1 MSAAKACRAEAHHGE
16 ANRERRLVPGGY
28 GCDRRSCGSLS
39 AHASTG
45 RLLTALFGANS
56 VVGWTISLMRPYSG
70 RVGVLAGLSLAEVLL
85 RALTP
90 WPLKAVVDHVG
101 GGAPAPAWLRP
112 FVLPVSTDGRLETL
126 TAIVILAVV
135 IQLAHQLVL
144 MLHTRL
150 HVRIGQSM
158 VYALRSRLFA
168 HLQNLSLKHHERM
181 PKGDTVYRLE
191 ADATCIEHLLLK
203 GIFPIAFSTLTL
215 IVMFVVLA
223 TFNLRLAVVSLSIAP
238 MFYVVLRLQSR
249 HLSTRADRTRK
260 LEARLVERAYESFS
274 SIRLIKGFAREP
286 HEVGRFSGAATAAMQ
301 ARLDLT
307 QSESRYSL
315 VIGAVSAL
323 GGVAVLGVGGM
334 QVADGTI
341 TVGTLLVVMMYL
353 GYVYGPMTA
362 IANLTGSIQ
371 QALAGAR
378 RVYETLELPVERD
391 PADAISAR
399 HLTGHVVFEDV
410 RFGYEAPDSTICGVS
425 FSAAPGEM
433 VALVGPSGAGKT
445 TLVSLLMRMY
455 DVQGGRLLIDGVD
468 IRRYR
473 LQSLREQV
481 AIVLQ
486 EAVLLSGTVG
496 ENIRYGKLDASPRDI
511 QAAADAAGASEFI
524 ERLPQGYD
532 TEMAEAGA
540 GLSGGERQRLSIAR
554 AFLKNAPILIL
565 DEPTASL
572 DALNEARVL
581 DAVRRLRNG
590 RTTFVIAH
598 RLSTVREADKI
609 LMMDAGR
616 IVAEGRHSDLLV
628 RCPLYAEM
636 CSRLAQGQAA

>member
-1 MSAAKACRAEAHHGE
+1 LRAT
-16 ANRERRLVPGGY
+16 L
-28 GCDRRSCGSLS
+28 
-39 AHASTG
+39 STG
-45 RLLTALFGANS
+45 RLLTATFGARS
-56 VVGWTISLMRPYSG
+56 VVGWTISLIRPYSG
-70 RVGVLAGLSLAEVLL
+70 RVSVLAALSLTEVLL

-90 WPLKAVVDHVG
+90 WPLKAVIDHVG
-101 GGAPAPAWLRP
+101 GGEPAPHWLQR
-112 FVLPVSTDGRLETL
+112 FVLPVSADPRLRTL
-126 TAIVILAVV
+126 AAIVTLAVV

-158 VYALRSRLFA
+158 VYALRSHLFA
-168 HLQNLSLKHHERM
+168 HLQNLSLAHHERM

-203 GIFPIAFSTLTL
+203 GIFPIAFSVLTL
-215 IVMFVVLA
+215 LVMFAVLA
-223 TFNLRLAVVSLSIAP
+223 AFNLRLALVSLSIAP
-238 MFYVVLRLQSR
+238 MLYVVLRLQNR
-249 HLSTRADRTRK
+249 HLSARADRTRR
-260 LEARLVERAYESFS
+260 LEARMVERAYESFS
-274 SIRLIKGFAREP
+274 TIRLIKGFAREP
-286 HEVGRFSGAATAAMQ
+286 HETGRFSGAATAAMQ

-315 VIGAVSAL
+315 VIGAVSAV
-323 GGVAVLGVGGM
+323 GGVAVLAVGGM
-334 QVADGTI
+334 QVVDGTI

-362 IANLTGSIQ
+362 IANLTGAIQ

-378 RVYETLELPVERD
+378 RVHETLELPVEVD
-391 PADAISAR
+391 PVDAVQAR
-399 HLTGHVVFEDV
+399 GLSGHVMFEDV
-410 RFGYEAPDSTICGVS
+410 RFGYDSPESTIRGVS
-425 FSAAPGEM
+425 FSASPGEM

-445 TLVSLLMRMY
+445 TLVSLLTRMY
-455 DVQGGRLLIDGVD
+455 EIQGGRLLIDGVD
-468 IRRYR
+468 IRRYC

-486 EAVLLSGTVG
+486 EAVLLSGTIA
-496 ENIRYGKLDASPRDI
+496 ENIRYGRLDASARDI
-511 QAAADAAGASEFI
+511 EAAAHAAGAGEFI
-524 ERLPQGYD
+524 ERLPRGYD
-532 TEMAEAGA
+532 TEMAEAGI

-581 DAVRRLRNG
+581 DAVRRLRAG

-598 RLSTVREADKI
+598 RLSTVREADTI
-609 LMMDAGR
+609 LVMDEGR
-616 IVAEGRHSDLLV
+616 IVAEGRHDDLLV
-628 RCPLYAEM
+628 RCELYADM
-636 CSRLAQGQAA
+636 CRRLEKGQAA

>member
-1 MSAAKACRAEAHHGE
+1 VNGRPHSGRI
-16 ANRERRLVPGGY
+16 
-28 GCDRRSCGSLS
+28 LS
-39 AHASTG
+39 
-45 RLLTALFGANS
+45 ALFGTSS
-56 VVGWTISLMRPYSG
+56 VTGWTISLMRPYSG

-101 GGAPAPAWLRP
+101 GGQSPPAWLKP
-112 FVLPVSTDGRLETL
+112 FMLPLSNDARLQTLGGIVL
-126 TAIVILAVV
+126 LAAV

-158 VYALRSRLFA
+158 VYALRSRLFT
-168 HLQNLSLKHHERM
+168 HLQNLSLTHHERM

-223 TFNLRLAVVSLSIAP
+223 TFNLRLAMVSLSIAP
-238 MFYVVLRLQSR
+238 LLYVVLRLQNR

-274 SIRLIKGFAREP
+274 TIRLIKGFAREP

-307 QSESRYSL
+307 HSESRYSL
-315 VIGAVSAL
+315 VIGAVSAV

-362 IANLTGSIQ
+362 VANLTGSIQ

-378 RVYETLELPVERD
+378 RVYETLELPVEVDR
-391 PADAISAR
+391 ADAIEAR
-399 HLTGHVVFEDV
+399 NLSGQVVFEDV
-410 RFGYEAPDSTICGVS
+410 RFGYDGEQSTIRGVS
-425 FSAAPGEM
+425 FSASPGEM

-445 TLVSLLMRMY
+445 TLVSLLTRMY
-455 DVQGGRLLIDGVD
+455 DVQEGRLLVDGVD
-468 IRRYR
+468 IRKYK

-481 AIVLQ
+481 ALVLQ
-486 EAVLLSGTVG
+486 ETMLLSGTIA
-496 ENIRYGKLDASPRDI
+496 ENIRFGKLDASARDI
-511 QAAADAAGASEFI
+511 QAAAEGAGAGDFI
-524 ERLPQGYD
+524 ERLPQGYE
-532 TEMAEAGA
+532 TEMAEAGT

-581 DAVRRLRNG
+581 EAVRRLRAG

-609 LMMDAGR
+609 LVMDAGR
-616 IVAEGRHSDLLV
+616 IVAEGRHADLLV

-636 CSRLAQGQAA
+636 CQRLTQGQAA

>member
-1 MSAAKACRAEAHHGE
+1 MNA
-16 ANRERRLVPGGY
+16 
-28 GCDRRSCGSLS
+28 
-39 AHASTG
+39 G
-45 RLLTALFGANS
+45 RLFARACPAPAENPPDPFWP
-56 VVGWTISLMRPYSG
+56 VVLWTISLIRPYSA
-70 RVGVLAGLSLAEVLL
+70 RVGVLAGLSLTEVLL

-101 GGAPAPAWLRP
+101 GDLPAPDWLES
-112 FVLPVSTDGRLETL
+112 FTLPLSADPRLRTL
-126 TAIVILAVV
+126 AGIVVLAVA

-158 VYALRSRLFA
+158 VYSLRSRLFS
-168 HLQNLSLKHHERM
+168 HLQNLSLRQHDRM

-215 IVMFVVLA
+215 VVMFTVLA
-223 TFNLRLAVVSLSIAP
+223 TFNLTLALVALSIAP
-238 MFYVVLRLQSR
+238 MLYIVLRLQNR
-249 HLSTRADRTRK
+249 HLSARADRTKK
-260 LEARLVERAYESFS
+260 LEARMVERAYESFS
-274 SIRLIKGFAREP
+274 TIRLIKGFAREP
-286 HEVGRFSGAATAAMQ
+286 HETGRFAGAATDAMR
-301 ARLDLT
+301 ARLELT

-315 VIGAVSAL
+315 VIGAVSAI

-334 QVADGTI
+334 QVVDGTV

-378 RVYETLELPVERD
+378 RVHETLALPVERD
-391 PADAISAR
+391 AADAIDAR
-399 HLTGHVVFEDV
+399 HITGHVTFDEVK
-410 RFGYEAPDSTICGVS
+410 FGYGSSDGSDPLTIRGVTL
-425 FSAAPGEM
+425 SAAPGEM

-445 TLVSLLMRMY
+445 TLVSLLTRMY
-455 DVQGGRLLIDGVD
+455 DVQGGRLLVDGVD

-473 LQSLREQV
+473 LQSLRERV

-486 EAVLLSGTVG
+486 DAVLLSGTIA
-496 ENIRYGKLDASPRDI
+496 ENIRYGRLDAGPHDI
-511 QAAADAAGASEFI
+511 RAAAEAAGADDFI
-524 ERLPQGYD
+524 VRLPKGYE
-532 TEMAEAGA
+532 TEMAESGI

-581 DAVRRLRNG
+581 DAVRRLRAG

-609 LMMDAGR
+609 LVMDAGR
-616 IVAEGRHSDLLV
+616 VVAEGRHDELLA

-636 CSRLAQGQAA
+636 CQRLAQGQVA

>member
-1 MSAAKACRAEAHHGE
+1 MNA
-16 ANRERRLVPGGY
+16 
-28 GCDRRSCGSLS
+28 
-39 AHASTG
+39 G
-45 RLLTALFGANS
+45 RLFARGSSAPGKNPPDPFWP
-56 VVGWTISLMRPYSG
+56 VVLWTISLIRPYSV
-70 RVGVLAGLSLAEVLL
+70 RVSVLAGLSLAEVLL

-90 WPLKAVVDHVG
+90 WPLKAVIDHVG
-101 GGAPAPAWLRP
+101 GNLPAPEWLESFTVP
-112 FVLPVSTDGRLETL
+112 FSADPRLRIL
-126 TAIVILAVV
+126 GGIVVLAVA

-158 VYALRSRLFA
+158 VYSLRSRLFS
-168 HLQNLSLKHHERM
+168 HLQNLSLGQHDRM

-215 IVMFVVLA
+215 VVMFTVLA
-223 TFNLRLAVVSLSIAP
+223 TFNLTLALVALSIAP
-238 MFYVVLRLQSR
+238 MLFVVLRLQNR
-249 HLSTRADRTRK
+249 HLSARAERTKK
-260 LEARLVERAYESFS
+260 LEARMVERAYESFS
-274 SIRLIKGFAREP
+274 TIRLIKGFAREP
-286 HEVGRFSGAATAAMQ
+286 HETGRFAGAATDAMR
-301 ARLDLT
+301 ARLELT

-315 VIGAVSAL
+315 VIGAVSAI

-334 QVADGTI
+334 QVVDGTV

-371 QALAGAR
+371 HALAGAR
-378 RVYETLELPVERD
+378 RVHETLALPAERD
-391 PADAISAR
+391 AADALDAR
-399 HLTGHVVFEDV
+399 HITGHVTFDEVK
-410 RFGYEAPDSTICGVS
+410 FGYGPSDGSEPLTIRGVS
-425 FSAAPGEM
+425 LTAAPGEM

-445 TLVSLLMRMY
+445 TLVSLLTRMY
-455 DVQGGRLLIDGVD
+455 DVQSGHLLIDGVD

-473 LQSLREQV
+473 LQSLRERV

-486 EAVLLSGTVG
+486 DAVLLSGTIA
-496 ENIRYGKLDASPRDI
+496 ENIRYGRLDAGPQDI
-511 QAAADAAGASEFI
+511 RAAAEAAGADDFI
-524 ERLPQGYD
+524 VRLPKGYE
-532 TEMAEAGA
+532 TEMAESGI

-554 AFLKNAPILIL
+554 AFLKDAPILIL

-581 DAVRRLRNG
+581 DAVRRLRAG

-609 LMMDAGR
+609 LVMDAGR
-616 IVAEGRHSDLLV
+616 VVAEGRHDELLA

-636 CSRLAQGQAA
+636 CQRLAKGQAA

>member
-1 MSAAKACRAEAHHGE
+1 MNA
-16 ANRERRLVPGGY
+16 
-28 GCDRRSCGSLS
+28 
-39 AHASTG
+39 G
-45 RLLTALFGANS
+45 RLFARGSSAPGKNPPDPFWPIVL
-56 VVGWTISLMRPYSG
+56 WTISLIRPYSA

-90 WPLKAVVDHVG
+90 WPLKAVIDHVG
-101 GGAPAPAWLRP
+101 GGLPAPDWLES
-112 FVLPVSTDGRLETL
+112 FTLPLAADPRLRTL
-126 TAIVILAVV
+126 GGIVVLAVA
-135 IQLAHQLVL
+135 IQLSHQLVL

-158 VYALRSRLFA
+158 VYALRSRLFS
-168 HLQNLSLKHHERM
+168 HLQNLSLAQHDRM

-215 IVMFVVLA
+215 VVMFTVLA
-223 TFNLRLAVVSLSIAP
+223 TFNLTLALVALSIAP
-238 MFYVVLRLQSR
+238 MLYIVLRLQNR
-249 HLSTRADRTRK
+249 HLSARADRTKK
-260 LEARLVERAYESFS
+260 LEARMVERAYESFS
-274 SIRLIKGFAREP
+274 TIRLIKGFAREP
-286 HEVGRFSGAATAAMQ
+286 HETGRFAGAATDAMR
-301 ARLDLT
+301 ARLELT

-315 VIGAVSAL
+315 VIGAVSAI

-334 QVADGTI
+334 QVVDGTV

-378 RVYETLELPVERD
+378 RVHETLALPVERD
-391 PADAISAR
+391 ASDALDAR
-399 HLTGHVVFEDV
+399 DITGQVTFDEVK
-410 RFGYEAPDSTICGVS
+410 FGYGPSGGSEPLTIRGVS
-425 FSAAPGEM
+425 LSASPGEM

-445 TLVSLLMRMY
+445 TLVSLLTRMY
-455 DVQGGRLLIDGVD
+455 DVQGGRLLVDGVD

-473 LQSLREQV
+473 LQSLRERV

-486 EAVLLSGTVG
+486 DAVLLSGTIA
-496 ENIRYGKLDASPRDI
+496 ENIRYGRLDAGPDDI
-511 QAAADAAGASEFI
+511 RAAAEAAGAHEFI
-524 ERLPQGYD
+524 VRLPKGYE
-532 TEMAEAGA
+532 TEMAESGI

-572 DALNEARVL
+572 DALTEARVL
-581 DAVRRLRNG
+581 DAVRRLRAG

-609 LMMDAGR
+609 LVMDAGR
-616 IVAEGRHSDLLV
+616 VVAEGRHDELLA

-636 CSRLAQGQAA
+636 CQRLAQGQAA

>member
-1 MSAAKACRAEAHHGE
+1 MSAPAQSGR
-16 ANRERRLVPGGY
+16 V
-28 GCDRRSCGSLS
+28 LS
-39 AHASTG
+39 
-45 RLLTALFGANS
+45 ALFGTDS

-70 RVGVLAGLSLAEVLL
+70 RVGVLAGLSLTEVLL

-101 GGAPAPAWLRP
+101 GGQPAPAWLQP
-112 FVLPVSTDGRLETL
+112 FLLPLSTDPRLQTL
-126 TAIVILAVV
+126 GGVVLLAIV

-150 HVRIGQSM
+150 HVRIGQAM
-158 VYALRSRLFA
+158 VYALRSRLFT
-168 HLQNLSLKHHERM
+168 HLQNLSLTHHERM

-203 GIFPIAFSTLTL
+203 GIFPIAFSTVTL
-215 IVMFVVLA
+215 IVMFLVLA
-223 TFNLRLAVVSLSIAP
+223 TFNLRLAIVSLSIAP
-238 MFYVVLRLQSR
+238 MLYVVLRLQSR
-249 HLSTRADRTRK
+249 HLSARADRTRK
-260 LEARLVERAYESFS
+260 LEARMVERAYESLS
-274 SIRLIKGFAREP
+274 TIRLIKGFAREP

-315 VIGAVSAL
+315 VVGAVSAL
-323 GGVAVLGVGGM
+323 GGVAVLAVGGM
-334 QVADGTI
+334 QVANGTI
-341 TVGTLLVVMMYL
+341 TVGTLLVVMMYI

-378 RVYETLELPVERD
+378 RVYETLELPVEVDR
-391 PADAISAR
+391 PDATEASRIS
-399 HLTGHVVFEDV
+399 GHVVFEDV
-410 RFGYEAPDSTICGVS
+410 RFGYDAGQSTIRGVS
-425 FSAAPGEM
+425 FSASPGEM

-455 DVQGGRLLIDGVD
+455 DVQGGRLLVDGID
-468 IRRYR
+468 IRRYK

-481 AIVLQ
+481 ALVLQ
-486 EAVLLSGTVG
+486 EAMLLSGSIA
-496 ENIRYGKLDASPRDI
+496 ENIRFGRLDANPRDI
-511 QAAADAAGASEFI
+511 EAAAESAGAVEFI

-540 GLSGGERQRLSIAR
+540 GLSGGERQRLSLAR

-581 DAVRRLRNG
+581 DAVRRLRAG

-609 LMMDAGR
+609 LVMDDGR
-616 IVAEGRHSDLLV
+616 IIAEGRHADLLT
-628 RCPLYAEM
+628 RCALYAEM
-636 CSRLAQGQAA
+636 CQRLAHGQAA